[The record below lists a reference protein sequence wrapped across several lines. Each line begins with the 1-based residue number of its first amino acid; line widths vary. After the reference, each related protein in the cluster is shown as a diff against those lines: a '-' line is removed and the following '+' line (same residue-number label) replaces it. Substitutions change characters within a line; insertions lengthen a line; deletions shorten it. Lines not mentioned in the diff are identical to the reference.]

1 MYEYIYVF
9 MYIYERYIKE
19 NEKEIKI
26 FLLKMNE
33 I

>member
-1 MYEYIYVF
+1 MYEYIYAF
-9 MYIYERYIKE
+9 MYIYERYTKE

-26 FLLKMNE
+26 SLPKMNE